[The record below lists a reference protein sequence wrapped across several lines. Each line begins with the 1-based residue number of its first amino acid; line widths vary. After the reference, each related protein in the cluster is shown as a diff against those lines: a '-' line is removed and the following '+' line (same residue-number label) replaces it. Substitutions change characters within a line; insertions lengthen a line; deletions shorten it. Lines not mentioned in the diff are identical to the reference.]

1 MPGNVLVVAEHKD
14 GDLKKVTFEMLGEG
28 ARIAENLGGVVE
40 AALLGSTVGSLAD
53 ALVHYGAA
61 KVYLADAPSLE
72 KYTNEGYTTVLAKL
86 IQKAEPAVVLLGA
99 TPQGKD
105 LAPRVAARLGL
116 GLASDCT
123 AFEVAAD
130 GRLMITRP
138 IYAGRAIATV
148 IEKTI
153 PQMVTVRPNVMVP
166 LEPDS
171 SRTAPV
177 EKLAVETGD
186 IRAKVI
192 GLIQESGRQQ
202 VGLSE
207 AEIIVSGGRG
217 LKGPENF
224 CLLEELAE
232 VLGAAVG
239 ASRAAVDAGWLDH
252 SHQVGQTG
260 KTVTPNLYI
269 ACGISGAA
277 QHLAGMKTARY
288 IVAINRDPDAPIFR
302 VADYGIVGDLF
313 EVVPILT
320 EELKKVLQQETGT
333 ATVINERT

>member
-14 GDLKKVTFEMLGEG
+14 DDLKKVAFEMLGEG
-28 ARIAENLGGVVE
+28 TRIAEKLGGVVE
-40 AALLGSTVGSLAD
+40 AALLGSGMGGMAD
-53 ALVHYGAA
+53 ALAHYGAA
-61 KVYLADAPSLE
+61 KVYLADDPSLE
-72 KYTNEGYTTVLAKL
+72 RYSGEGYTTVLARL

-123 AFEVAAD
+123 AFEAAAD
-130 GRLMITRP
+130 GRLIISRP
-138 IYAGRAIATV
+138 LYGGRAIATV
-148 IEKTI
+148 IEKTT
-153 PQMVTVRPNVMVP
+153 PQMASVRPNVMMP
-166 LEPDS
+166 LEPDT
-171 SRTAPV
+171 SRTALV
-177 EKLAVETGD
+177 EELGVETGD

-192 GLIQESGRQQ
+192 DLIESSRQQ
-202 VGLSE
+202 VGLAE

-224 CLLEELAE
+224 RLLEELAD

-239 ASRAAVDAGWLDH
+239 ASRAAVDADWIDH

-269 ACGISGAA
+269 ACGISGAV

-288 IVAINRDPDAPIFR
+288 IVAINKDPDAPIFR
-302 VADYGIVGDLF
+302 VADYSIVGDLF

-320 EELKKVLQQETGT
+320 EELKKVLP
-333 ATVINERT
+333 